1 MSQKNLDII
10 RGLMQAAADSYD
22 GALDDKGKPIKV
34 GLKREKGHPVLDS
47 RTMDGFKCRI
57 DGARLIV
64 TYQSELLLRDVYSGN
79 LENELEQTMADI
91 TKHLKKRYKQ
101 ITGKTLKLTAD
112 GEVDALVQSTS
123 RIRVFVIAVKKYNIT
138 SLSGIENPR
147 EPDEKNLDKQFRKF
161 LSQGDG
167 QKVGAGMLSVA
178 SLSSTKG

>member
-22 GALDDKGKPIKV
+22 GALDDKGNPIKV
-34 GLKREKGHPVLDS
+34 GLKREEGHPVLDS

-79 LENELEQTMADI
+79 LEKELEQTMAAI
-91 TKHLKKRYKQ
+91 VKHLKKRYKQ
-101 ITGKTLKLTAD
+101 ITGKTIKLTAD

-123 RIRVFVIAVKKYNIT
+123 RIRIFVNAIKKYNID
-138 SLSGIENPR
+138 SLKGVENPR
-147 EPDEKNLDKQFRKF
+147 EPDEPNLDKKFRKF
-161 LSQGDG
+161 LG
-167 QKVGAGMLSVA
+167 
-178 SLSSTKG
+178 LSSTKG